1 MDVGQCPG
9 GEGTLGLGLYLPE
22 SQFPHL
28 RVDGNDNGLLESS
41 CGLHEM
47 MSGRCFARSRG
58 SGRTQGAAP
67 DLDERGTQG
76 QASSVTMSAV

>member
-1 MDVGQCPG
+1 MERGPWDWDSIS
-9 GEGTLGLGLYLPE
+9 LNLSFLI
-22 SQFPHL
+22 F
-28 RVDGNDNGLLESS
+28 RVDGNDNGLLESL

-47 MSGRCFARSRG
+47 MSGRCFAHSRG